1 MQWRLTVEPPIM
13 AHQAKPG
20 RCPDCKTWKKPVAGK
35 KPKQSP
41 RTIALNK
48 RAKFDYQMHDR
59 FEAGIALTGWEMK
72 SIRDSKVQLT
82 DTYVNIKNG
91 EAYLLACNITP
102 LKTASTHFVTEPM
115 RPRKLLLHKKELAKI
130 IVATQQKG
138 QTCVPVALYWKGHL
152 VKLEIAL
159 ATGKK
164 EHDKRATMKERDWN
178 RDKARVMKSA
188 N

>member
-1 MQWRLTVEPPIM
+1 MAISPLAAYNSAPLESELEFSSQNTGEKRGKQETKTTSRHHCVKQARKVRLSAAREIR
-13 AHQAKPG
+13 G
-20 RCPDCKTWKKPVAGK
+20 WY
-35 KPKQSP
+35 
-41 RTIALNK
+41 RTNGVGN
-48 RAKFDYQMHDR
+48 
-59 FEAGIALTGWEMK
+59 EV
-72 SIRDSKVQLT
+72 IRDSKIQLT
-82 DTYVNIKNG
+82 DTYVNIQRG

-102 LKTASTHFVTEPM
+102 LKTASTHYVTEPM
-115 RPRKLLLHKKELAKI
+115 RARKLLLHKKELAKI

-138 QTCVPVALYWKGHL
+138 QTCVPVAMYWKGHL

-178 RDKARVMKSA
+178 RDKARVMKSS